1 MMNIRNRGEAYAY
14 IRRLE
19 GIIAQCEA
27 AGYTGA
33 IMDNERTI
41 RMVKQLWSIK

>member
-19 GIIAQCEA
+19 GIIAQCGD
-27 AGYTGA
+27 AGYTGTLH
-33 IMDNERTI
+33 NERTI
-41 RMVKQLWSIK
+41 RCIKQLWSIK